1 MARRLP
7 VFYEGKL
14 GQYFRDLREEQGWSL
29 RQAVRIAEERRLPVG
44 LGALR
49 WLEGGFTKNP
59 ESDLL
64 RGLAKLYGVPYGT
77 LVQEVNR
84 HVFAI
89 ALTELLEGTPP
100 PTSVE
105 GFIALPVLATPIAAG
120 HALQITS
127 DADSNEQL
135 TFPHDFVK
143 RFTRPVALRVGSTEA
158 SMTPT
163 IEPGDV
169 VLIDQNVSRRRRPR
183 AGDIYVIHFP
193 ALADSDGS
201 GLRRV
206 KLSGRTL
213 ILSAD
218 NPDKSGYPIHT
229 FEIKAATLPD
239 VLVGQVVWVGRSLTP
254 GPSR

>member
-1 MARRLP
+1 MRARPVFLPKLGGYLRSLRESRGWNQLQTVDMARR
-7 VFYEGKL
+7 
-14 GQYFRDLREEQGWSL
+14 
-29 RQAVRIAEERRLPVG
+29 RRVTLSYNT
-44 LGALR
+44 LR
-49 WLEGGFTKNP
+49 WIEDGKIKNP
-59 ESDLL
+59 EPEALKAMSV
-64 RGLAKLYGVPYGT
+64 LYGVSYED
-77 LVQEVNR
+77 LVSSYARERFGFQRGSNSEPES
-84 HVFAI
+84 AKDSI
-89 ALTELLEGTPP
+89 A
-100 PTSVE
+100 V
-105 GFIALPVLATPIAAG
+105 PVLSTPLSRQS
-120 HALQITS
+120 ALVIEPNV
-127 DADSNEQL
+127 DGADSL
-135 TFPHDFVK
+135 VFGRDFLK
-143 RFTRPVALRVGSTEA
+143 TFTRPIVLRVGLTEA

-193 ALADSDGS
+193 ALADADGS

-239 VLVGQVVWVGRSLTP
+239 VLVGQVVWVGRALTP